1 MSKLV
6 EVLADMIGR
15 TVVDKTGVSGTFN
28 FQLDFSPTMPP
39 LPLNPRRPRLPVR
52 KGRFLRRTCKPRQ
65 YSLPYRNSL
74 GSGSRQSKARLKC
87 W

>member
-28 FQLDFSPTMPP
+28 FQLDFSPDDAASTPKSAPP
-39 LPLNPRRPRLPVR
+39 AAAGPE
-52 KGRFLRRTCKPRQ
+52 GRFLRRTCKPRQ